1 MALFDKAIPVTNRQQ
16 IKFKCSACG
25 ACCKNV
31 RDSIVLEPLDAF
43 RIVREKL
50 KSGFAG
56 TGYDVLDQISDL
68 KELSRGFYV
77 FVLKTVNDSGVCGML
92 KDNRCTIYSAR
103 PRTCRLY
110 PFTAEPCPEER
121 RLKWHLCTEQAHH
134 FGAGTVTA
142 REWQR
147 RNVSS
152 EDEEYLYEEC
162 RVLPD
167 LGRIMR
173 NLPDSSLQKAEQLTV
188 IYRYLAY
195 DYSQPFLPQFKD
207 NMLFLKTQLS
217 RLQQEQKTKE
227 QSDER
232 SIY

>member
-1 MALFDKAIPVTNRQQ
+1 MTMPLFDKAIPVTNRQQ

-31 RDSIVLEPLDAF
+31 RDSIILEPLDAF

-50 KSGFAG
+50 KSGCTNSA
-56 TGYDVLDQISDL
+56 DDILWSIAEL
-68 KELSRGFYV
+68 KELSRGFNV
-77 FVLKTVNDSGVCGML
+77 FVLKTVNDSGICGML

-110 PFTAEPCPEER
+110 PFTTEPCPKEH
-121 RLKWHLCTEQAHH
+121 RLKWYLCTEQAHH

-147 RNVSS
+147 HNVSN
-152 EDEEYLYEEC
+152 EDKEYLYEEC
-162 RVLPD
+162 RVLPE

-188 IYRYLAY
+188 VYRYLAY

-207 NMLFLKTQLS
+207 NMLFLKSLLGKLTL
-217 RLQQEQKTKE
+217 
-227 QSDER
+227 
-232 SIY
+232 